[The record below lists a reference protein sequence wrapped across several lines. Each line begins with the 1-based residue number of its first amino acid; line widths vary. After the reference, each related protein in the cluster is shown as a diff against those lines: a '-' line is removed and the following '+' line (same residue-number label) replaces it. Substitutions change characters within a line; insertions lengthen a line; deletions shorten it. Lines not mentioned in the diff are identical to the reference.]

1 MTIQLTSFLSGRRA
15 AALLLLIPLF
25 YGWAFELSLNEF
37 IKTAESSKHSAE
49 LLADSREMI
58 SLIQQISLTS
68 APSDADNADVVVAG
82 KTADSNRAA
91 SLEEQLRNIT
101 QSLRKRVAS
110 GIPVK
115 SDYLVTGSSPA
126 ATIALVD
133 SQIEHQIQAQCVAV
147 ENLLQSIA
155 SRRAGSEGG
164 KNVPRTEASR
174 RTSFPA
180 LCKSAA
186 EASQR
191 TVTALLHRQKTTDLN
206 QSQQTRATFHFLLAT
221 AGSVIIVIAV
231 RRGLSLSSGDSPV
244 FSGDLEMRVREHAA
258 AMASAAQ
265 QSASGIDDIARS
277 SLNAVTAI
285 RDAFGTAE
293 RMATIVHSLNEQ
305 TESVTELVGEI
316 TAISEQTNLLAL
328 NATIESA
335 RAGAAGKGFS
345 VVAHE
350 VKQLAN
356 GTRQTSEKVVQRV
369 RVIQGSGAETAQC
382 NHVMLD
388 LMKRSVDAQQEIAA
402 AVEQHRI
409 IANSLIRQAE
419 EMAAGAGITLSV
431 SNTPKEPEWSFP
443 DQDIPTVTRFAE
455 NSSSSITLTPRSES
469 SVRKRRTLTPVT
481 SPG

>member
-1 MTIQLTSFLSGRRA
+1 MF
-15 AALLLLIPLF
+15 IPLF

-37 IKTAESSKHSAE
+37 TRSAEGSRHFAE

-58 SLIQQISLTS
+58 SIIQQVSLTS
-68 APSDADNADVVVAG
+68 APSAADTADVVVAG
-82 KTADSNRAA
+82 KTATSNRTT
-91 SLEEQLRNIT
+91 SSEEQLRTIT
-101 QSLRKRVAS
+101 QSLRKRIAT

-115 SDYLVTGSSPA
+115 SDFIVTGSSPVP
-126 ATIALVD
+126 TIAPVE
-133 SQIEHQIQAQCVAV
+133 SQFEHQIQAQCVAV

-155 SRRAGSEGG
+155 SRRASSESG

-180 LCKSAA
+180 LCQSAA

-191 TVTALLHRQKTTDLN
+191 TITALLNHQKTMDLN
-206 QSQQTRATFHFLLAT
+206 QSHETRATFHFLLAT
-221 AGSVIIVIAV
+221 AGSVIIVIAA
-231 RRGLSLSSGDSPV
+231 RRGLSLSPGDSPA

-265 QSASGIDDIARS
+265 QSASGIDGIARS

-293 RMATIVHSLNEQ
+293 KMATIVRSLNEQ

-388 LMKRSVDAQQEIAA
+388 LMKRSVDAQQEIAG
-402 AVEQHRI
+402 AVEQHRM

-419 EMAAGAGITLSV
+419 EMAAGAGISLSV
-431 SNTPKEPEWSFP
+431 ANTPREPEWSFP
-443 DQDIPTVTRFAE
+443 DQDIPTVTRFAGD
-455 NSSSSITLTPRSES
+455 SSSPMTLTSRSEPA
-469 SVRKRRTLTPVT
+469 VRKRRTLTPVT